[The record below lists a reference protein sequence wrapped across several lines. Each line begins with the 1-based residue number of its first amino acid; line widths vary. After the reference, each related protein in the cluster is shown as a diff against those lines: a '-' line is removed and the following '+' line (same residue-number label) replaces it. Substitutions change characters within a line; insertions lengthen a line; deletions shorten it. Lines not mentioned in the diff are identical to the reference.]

1 MTKEPQIGYLLAPQR
16 RKTFFMASS
25 TESTPT
31 ETEAS
36 ADVAESSAPETVETE
51 AAEAPAVPE
60 PAVAEPAVA
69 EPAAAEPAAAPK
81 AAAPS
86 NSRFSEAERTLRKE
100 RVAKAKDA
108 LARSVGVKGDH
119 VAPARAS
126 LKMYLQRLNEPNQ
139 PDDARFELLINGPF
153 TAPPKKKTNDRKF

>member
-1 MTKEPQIGYLLAPQR
+1 
-16 RKTFFMASS
+16 MASS

-36 ADVAESSAPETVETE
+36 TDAAESSAPETVETVAVDE
-51 AAEAPAVPE
+51 PAEAERAAV
-60 PAVAEPAVA
+60 V
-69 EPAAAEPAAAPK
+69 PAAAPK